1 MTEKQHLNYL
11 RRKTADE
18 SELWA
23 ADRIEALERQLAA
36 RDKQIV
42 MLREAIDRQPYTMD
56 KQVCEALAA
65 TEDDLVEMVR
75 KTGSQQSVMDR
86 MLQEI
91 QFLRDHE
98 GGPMDEEVIDILR
111 GNVASLERQRDELKA
126 DAVRY
131 RWHPIETA
139 PRDGTEVILWFPH
152 KNIAI
157 NGYYGETSDGDWESG
172 YRTWMEWLVADELWF
187 QEDPSQA
194 PSHWMPLPN
203 VPAIDI
209 AITRGEE

>member
-1 MTEKQHLNYL
+1 MSKIAGEINAEMMHPKVIHAQ
-11 RRKTADE
+11 RK
-18 SELWA
+18 ELF
-23 ADRIEALERQLAA
+23 
-36 RDKQIV
+36 
-42 MLREAIDRQPYTMD
+42 
-56 KQVCEALAA
+56 
-65 TEDDLVEMVR
+65 VEMVR
-75 KTGSQQSVMDR
+75 KTGSQQYVMDR

-111 GNVASLERQRDELKA
+111 GNVASLERQRDQLKA

-139 PRDGTEVILWFPH
+139 PKGEL
-152 KNIAI
+152 IAI
-157 NGYYGETSDGDWESG
+157 WIVGTNKNGQKWSDEEGECWLYCYHDNICGDWRTTRPSG
-172 YRTWMEWLVADELWF
+172 HLRCVPDRFVT
-187 QEDPSQA
+187 
-194 PSHWMPLPN
+194 HWMPLPN